1 MTRAEADARR
11 VEKRMTR
18 PVCAVSE
25 ASVKGRPSAGR
36 RGSVRH
42 RPGLLQAGR
51 QARVLILQEKKVMD
65 LSTWGRNLALLSLP
79 LMLTACV
86 TTGEHNALQAQV
98 NQINRQVSSSQTNQA
113 DSWSQLMELRQ
124 EVSELR
130 GQIDTLNYA
139 LQRAGGAQKMA
150 DTLAVH
156 DRALHL
162 LESQMALDLQLVPD
176 PSAQPG
182 VPGMTGTDPLTG
194 APVQQTQPVTG
205 TGSVA
210 PAAPAAP
217 ATPAATAQQN
227 QSVDMAQ
234 ALYDN
239 GMQSFNARQY
249 QAALRSFSDFTKT
262 YPKNK
267 LVSNAWFWQG
277 ECQYQLKNYA
287 EAALAYENV
296 ISGYPNS
303 VKAPASYLK
312 QGMAFLQLDKK
323 AAAKQRLNE
332 LVRKFPKAPEATRA
346 KQVISQNKL

>member
-1 MTRAEADARR
+1 MELM
-11 VEKRMTR
+11 K
-18 PVCAVSE
+18 
-25 ASVKGRPSAGR
+25 
-36 RGSVRH
+36 
-42 RPGLLQAGR
+42 
-51 QARVLILQEKKVMD
+51 
-65 LSTWGRNLALLSLP
+65 WGRNLALLSLP

-86 TTGEHNALQAQV
+86 TSSEHNALQAQV

-113 DSWSQLMELRQ
+113 DSWSQLMEMRQ
-124 EVSELR
+124 ELSELR
-130 GQIDTLNYA
+130 GQLDTLNYA

-150 DTLAVH
+150 DTLAAH

-162 LESQMALDLQLVPD
+162 LESQMALDLQLGGD
-176 PSAQPG
+176 PNAQPG
-182 VPGMTGTDPLTG
+182 IPGADASALPG
-194 APVQQTQPVTG
+194 AQTVAP
-205 TGSVA
+205 SVA
-210 PAAPAAP
+210 AAPAAL
-217 ATPAATAQQN
+217 AAPAAQPAAN
-227 QSVDMAQ
+227 VDMAQ

-239 GMQSFNARQY
+239 GMKSFNSRNY

-277 ECQYQLKNYA
+277 ECQYQMKNYA

-312 QGMAFLQLDKK
+312 QGMAFLQLNKK
-323 AAAKQRLNE
+323 AAAKQRLTE
-332 LVRKFPKAPEATRA
+332 LTRKFPKAPEATRA

>member
-1 MTRAEADARR
+1 ME
-11 VEKRMTR
+11 
-18 PVCAVSE
+18 
-25 ASVKGRPSAGR
+25 
-36 RGSVRH
+36 
-42 RPGLLQAGR
+42 LF
-51 QARVLILQEKKVMD
+51 
-65 LSTWGRNLALLSLP
+65 TWGRNLALLSLP

-150 DTLAVH
+150 DTLAMH
-156 DRALHL
+156 DRALRL
-162 LESQMALDLQLVPD
+162 LESQMALDLQLDGD
-176 PSAQPG
+176 PSAQAG
-182 VPGMTGTDPLTG
+182 MAGGMTGIPGTDPMAG
-194 APVQQTQPVTG
+194 ASMPQTQPNAG
-205 TGSVA
+205 IAPAAPVA
-210 PAAPAAP
+210 PAAPAAGAAP
-217 ATPAATAQQN
+217 AAQQN
-227 QSVDMAQ
+227 VDMAQ

-239 GMQSFNARQY
+239 GMKSFNSRQY

-267 LVSNAWFWQG
+267 LISNAWFWQG
-277 ECQYQLKNYA
+277 ECQYQMKNYA

-346 KQVISQNKL
+346 KQIISQNKL

>member
-1 MTRAEADARR
+1 MELF
-11 VEKRMTR
+11 K
-18 PVCAVSE
+18 
-25 ASVKGRPSAGR
+25 
-36 RGSVRH
+36 
-42 RPGLLQAGR
+42 
-51 QARVLILQEKKVMD
+51 
-65 LSTWGRNLALLSLP
+65 WGRNVALLSLP

-86 TTGEHNALQAQV
+86 TSSEHNALQAQV

-113 DSWSQLMELRQ
+113 DSWSQLMDLRQ

-130 GQIDTLNYA
+130 GQLDTLNYA

-156 DRALHL
+156 DRALRL
-162 LESQMALDLQLVPD
+162 LESQMALDLQLGGEQPD
-176 PSAQPG
+176 QPG
-182 VPGMTGTDPLTG
+182 QPGADASAVPG
-194 APVQQTQPVTG
+194 VQQP
-205 TGSVA
+205 VA
-210 PAAPAAP
+210 PAVAAAPAAQPQAP
-217 ATPAATAQQN
+217 ASAAAQPAAN
-227 QSVDMAQ
+227 VDMAQ

-239 GMQSFNARQY
+239 GMKSFNSRNY

-312 QGMAFLQLDKK
+312 QGMSCLLYTSPSPRD
-323 AAAKQRLNE
+323 
-332 LVRKFPKAPEATRA
+332 PKTSRMPSSA
-346 KQVISQNKL
+346 